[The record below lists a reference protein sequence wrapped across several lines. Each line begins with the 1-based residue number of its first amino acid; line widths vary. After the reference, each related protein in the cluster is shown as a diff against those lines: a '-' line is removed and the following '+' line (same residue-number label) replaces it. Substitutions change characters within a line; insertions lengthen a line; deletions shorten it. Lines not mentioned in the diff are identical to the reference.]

1 MGEIKKGSLNV
12 TQGAQI
18 SQKNVQSG
26 FFKRLLSGLETSK
39 DLINQNETSLPDEGI
54 SKLKTLR
61 VEDVAIPRA
70 DIVSV
75 SSELNS
81 DVLIKEFRESGYSR
95 LPVFEDTLDNP
106 IGMVHLKDLALK
118 YIFDDKSEAFNFVEL
133 VRFDLEKTDS
143 SLLVTPNIEIL
154 GKKVNAKTVDSISMS
169 IACKNCTGKLYRA
182 RFYSDMGGE
191 SVLSEGIMKSDSI
204 VVNNINLRGVNDG
217 VLFATVFILD
227 TSKVLL
233 GVGKAEYKKDIIIPK
248 SVLFKTNLSSF
259 GKSNIDSLLLDI
271 KVSEKNLQYNLVLTQ
286 NTVNNINS
294 STSKLVISFSPLNE
308 TTSLYTLGK
317 FSESLTSL
325 NIFLT
330 INSEPS
336 KSVAIFFKVSLYKLP
351 YIKYGLNPAP
361 PIWNVFSFKST
372 QSFLTNLSIWLSFK

>member
-26 FFKRLLSGLETSK
+26 FFKRLLSGLEISK

-133 VRFDLEKTDS
+133 VRPVLFVPPSMPLDVLLQKMQTERTHMALVVDEYGGVDGLATIEDLVEQLVGNISDEHDTDDDATWFEVKTDVYICQS
-143 SLLVTPNIEIL
+143 RASLEEFEKVLGVDLASDTDDEEIE
-154 GKKVNAKTVDSISMS
+154 T
-169 IACKNCTGKLYRA
+169 
-182 RFYSDMGGE
+182 MGGL
-191 SVLSEGIMKSDSI
+191 VFMMTGR
-204 VVNNINLRGVNDG
+204 VPVRG
-217 VLFATVFILD
+217 
-227 TSKVLL
+227 
-233 GVGKAEYKKDIIIPK
+233 E
-248 SVLFKTNLSSF
+248 
-259 GKSNIDSLLLDI
+259 
-271 KVSEKNLQYNLVLTQ
+271 
-286 NTVNNINS
+286 
-294 STSKLVISFSPLNE
+294 VISH
-308 TTSLYTLGK
+308 
-317 FSESLTSL
+317 
-325 NIFLT
+325 
-330 INSEPS
+330 PS
-336 KSVAIFFKVSLYKLP
+336 GYDFEVIEADPRRIKRLRVYQKLQ
-351 YIKYGLNPAP
+351 K
-361 PIWNVFSFKST
+361 K
-372 QSFLTNLSIWLSFK
+372 

>member
-106 IGMVHLKDLALK
+106 IGMVHLKDLSLK

-133 VRFDLEKTDS
+133 VRPVLFVPPSMPLDVLLQKMQTERTHMALVVDEYGGVDGLATIEDLVEQLVGNISDEHDTDDDA
-143 SLLVTPNIEIL
+143 TWFE
-154 GKKVNAKTVDSISMS
+154 AKTGVYICQSRAPLEEFEKVLGVDL
-169 IACKNCTGKLYRA
+169 A
-182 RFYSDMGGE
+182 SDTDDEEIETMGGL
-191 SVLSEGIMKSDSI
+191 VFMMTGR
-204 VVNNINLRGVNDG
+204 VPVRG
-217 VLFATVFILD
+217 
-227 TSKVLL
+227 
-233 GVGKAEYKKDIIIPK
+233 E
-248 SVLFKTNLSSF
+248 
-259 GKSNIDSLLLDI
+259 
-271 KVSEKNLQYNLVLTQ
+271 
-286 NTVNNINS
+286 
-294 STSKLVISFSPLNE
+294 VISH
-308 TTSLYTLGK
+308 
-317 FSESLTSL
+317 
-325 NIFLT
+325 
-330 INSEPS
+330 PS
-336 KSVAIFFKVSLYKLP
+336 GYDFEVIEADPRRIKRLRVYQKLQ
-351 YIKYGLNPAP
+351 K
-361 PIWNVFSFKST
+361 K
-372 QSFLTNLSIWLSFK
+372 